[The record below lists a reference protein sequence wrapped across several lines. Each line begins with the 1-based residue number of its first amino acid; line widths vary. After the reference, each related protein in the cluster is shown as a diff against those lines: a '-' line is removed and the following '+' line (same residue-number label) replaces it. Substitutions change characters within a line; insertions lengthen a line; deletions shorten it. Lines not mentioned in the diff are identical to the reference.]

1 MIQNVLLLSIHAF
14 NSYIQINEQYKTNI
28 SYDYMDYQHVQT
40 INSIQSLRTSIVKN
54 SRLLE

>member
-1 MIQNVLLLSIHAF
+1 MLLNVLLLSIHAF

-28 SYDYMDYQHVQT
+28 NYNYVDYQHIQT